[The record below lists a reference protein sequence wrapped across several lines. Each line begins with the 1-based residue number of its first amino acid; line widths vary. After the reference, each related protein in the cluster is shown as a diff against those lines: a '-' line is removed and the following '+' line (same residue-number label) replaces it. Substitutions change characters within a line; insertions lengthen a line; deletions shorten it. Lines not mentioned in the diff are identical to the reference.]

1 MRNKNY
7 SRWLDT
13 KHCIWKS
20 AEDDYWLA
28 PATKSFF
35 FQYQDTK
42 FISKRTH
49 FWNAN
54 LRRNVLMYLINCVQ
68 VVAKPFQTQT
78 AACTK
83 KCTRNEMTRERK
95 WMSIENEDETENIC
109 KGSNRA
115 ANEALANL
123 KWDRCMRSI
132 IRKKNLIIF
141 MRRPLVSLSH
151 WLIASML
158 TFTIMTNQW
167 TNFPKQLF
175 AFAPIIKQL
184 TQKSLFFGI
193 LNLKFIK
200 LSVVGM

>member
-1 MRNKNY
+1 MRKKNY

-78 AACTK
+78 ATYTK
-83 KCTRNEMTRERK
+83 KCRRNEMTRERK

-109 KGSNRA
+109 QGSNRA
-115 ANEALANL
+115 ANEALANS

-132 IRKKNLIIF
+132 IRKKKLNNIHAKTVSEPVTLINCF
-141 MRRPLVSLSH
+141 DVDVYNNDE
-151 WLIASML
+151 SMD
-158 TFTIMTNQW
+158 
-167 TNFPKQLF
+167 
-175 AFAPIIKQL
+175 
-184 TQKSLFFGI
+184 
-193 LNLKFIK
+193 K
-200 LSVVGM
+200 LSKTIVCICTNY